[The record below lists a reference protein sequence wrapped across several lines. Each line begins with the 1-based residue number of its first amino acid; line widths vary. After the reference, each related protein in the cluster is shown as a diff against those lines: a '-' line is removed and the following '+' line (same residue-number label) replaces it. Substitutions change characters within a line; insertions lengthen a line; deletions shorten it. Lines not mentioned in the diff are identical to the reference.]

1 MFGKSPAWA
10 FAVALVLMLGGL
22 RAAHGG
28 DAAPSVSGAAPSASV
43 AAPSSAAAPPT
54 DAPPAAPTP
63 AASAEAAP
71 PDAPP
76 ARDERLAAYILTFSP
91 GDHPF
96 YKFGH
101 NAIWIHDET
110 KPLRERDKVYN
121 WGTFTFG
128 DPALIPKFV
137 QGRFMYWLSIQGI
150 GATQFVY
157 KRENRSITAQ
167 ELDLDTAQIRE
178 LQRLV
183 DENAKPENKHYKY
196 DYYRDNC
203 STRVRDMID
212 KVTGGR
218 VHEVTKGPARLTY
231 REHTLRL
238 TESLPAEYVALNLVM
253 GDLIDKPMTEWEE
266 SFVPM
271 EFQAAAR
278 KTTLI
283 GADGQER
290 PLVKREW
297 VLLPSVQT
305 PPPNDPPTWWPYA
318 LLAGLV
324 SGAVF
329 ALAGR
334 AGKQN
339 KLARVWFGLSLSFWG
354 LVAGFFGLFFLA
366 VWFFTDHSVG
376 YGNEN
381 VMLCVPWGFWLVG
394 TGARVAFGRAKS
406 MAFAKKMLSVSL
418 GLAVLAVV
426 AKVLPWFDQKNGFF
440 LVFFVPLWAGAY
452 YGARELAVAAD
463 AALEAMKKAPAAD
476 AKKAATEPAKKAA
489 KPKVKKSAD
498 AQAEKPAEKTAK
510 PQADGGAVEDDGA

>member
-1 MFGKSPAWA
+1 MFGKSTAWA
-10 FAVALVLMLGGL
+10 FAIALVLTLGGL
-22 RAAHGG
+22 RAALGG
-28 DAAPSVSGAAPSASV
+28 DAAPSVSGAAPPASAPSEPANAPAPAPTV
-43 AAPSSAAAPPT
+43 AADPAPAPAAAPPE
-54 DAPPAAPTP
+54 D
-63 AASAEAAP
+63 
-71 PDAPP
+71 D
-76 ARDERLAAYILTFSP
+76 RLRAYVLTFSP

-110 KPLRERDKVYN
+110 KPARERDKVYN

-128 DPALIPKFV
+128 DPALLPKFV
-137 QGRFMYWLSIQGI
+137 QGRFMYWLSVQGI

-167 ELDLDTAQIRE
+167 ELDLDYAQVRE

-218 VHEVTKGPARLTY
+218 VHEVTKGPGRLTY
-231 REHTLRL
+231 RQHTLRL
-238 TESLPAEYVALNLVM
+238 TESMPAEYVALNLVM
-253 GDLIDKPMTEWEE
+253 GDLIDKPVTEWDE

-283 GADGQER
+283 GPDGVER

-305 PPPNDPPTWWPYA
+305 PPPNDPPTWWPYSLA
-318 LLAGLV
+318 AGLA
-324 SGAVF
+324 SAAVF

-334 AGKQN
+334 AGKKS
-339 KLARVWFGLSLSFWG
+339 KLARVLFGLSLSFWG
-354 LVAGFFGLFFLA
+354 LIAGFFGFFFLA
-366 VWFFTDHSVG
+366 VWFFTDHAVG

-381 VMLCVPWGFWLVG
+381 LMLCAPWGLWLVG
-394 TGARVAFGRAKS
+394 TGVRVALGRAKS
-406 MAFAKKMLSVSL
+406 MVFAKKLLTLTL
-418 GLAVLAVV
+418 GVAVFATV
-426 AKVLPWFDQKNGFF
+426 AKILPWFDQQNGFF
-440 LVFFVPLWAGAY
+440 LVFFVPLWAGALF
-452 YGARELAVAAD
+452 GARELATAAEGALAAVSKQTAAENAGLAPETAPAKPAKKPSSKKPKK
-463 AALEAMKKAPAAD
+463 AALELETD
-476 AKKAATEPAKKAA
+476 
-489 KPKVKKSAD
+489 KSA
-498 AQAEKPAEKTAK
+498 APQAEGGGI
-510 PQADGGAVEDDGA
+510 DGE